1 MPVNSSTI
9 RELDRRAKVLI
20 WFGSL
25 VLKLLMRTLRCEVK
39 DEAGFFAAEAPKSV
53 VTLIWHNRML
63 GLTAAFSRHYPDRK
77 GALVLTSASRDGAYL
92 AEFVRNFGVDAVRGS
107 TSRRGSAALLDMVR
121 KLNEG
126 YDICITPD
134 GPRGPRYSLGP
145 GALLLAQLCK
155 VPLMPLLIEYTSYWR
170 LKSWDGF
177 AIPKPFSKVEVTI
190 MPFIE
195 VASTIGDGKFET
207 ERLRVQT
214 IMTERLKMR

>member
-1 MPVNSSTI
+1 M
-9 RELDRRAKVLI
+9 L
-20 WFGSL
+20 
-25 VLKLLMRTLRCEVK
+25 TLRSKVK
-39 DEAGFFAAEAPKSV
+39 DKAGFFYENTPKAV
-53 VTLIWHNRML
+53 VAFVWHNTML
-63 GLTAAFSRHYPDRK
+63 GLTAVFSRYYPARK

-92 AEFVRNFGVDAVRGS
+92 SEFVRNFGIASVRGS
-107 TSRRGSAALLDMVR
+107 SSRRGSAALLDLVR

-145 GALLLAQLCK
+145 GAVLLAQLCK
-155 VPLMPLLIEYTSYWR
+155 VPLMPLLIEYSNYWR

-195 VASTIGDGKFET
+195 IAPTIGEGKFEA
-207 ERLRVQT
+207 ERLRVET
-214 IMTERLKMR
+214 IMTERLRMR

>member
-9 RELDRRAKVLI
+9 RELDRRAKILV
-20 WFGSL
+20 WFGAL
-25 VLKLLMRTLRCEVK
+25 VLKLLMRTLRCEVR
-39 DEAGFFAAEAPKSV
+39 DEAGFFKGDAPKSV
-53 VTLIWHNRML
+53 VALIWHNRML
-63 GLTAAFSRHYPDRK
+63 GLTIAFRRYYPDRK

-92 AEFVRNFGVDAVRGS
+92 SEFVRNFGVGSVRGS
-107 TSRRGSAALLDMVR
+107 SSRRGSAALLDLVR

-145 GALLLAQLCK
+145 GAVLLAQLCK
-155 VPLMPLLIEYTSYWR
+155 VPLMPLLIEYSSYWR

-177 AIPKPFSKVEVTI
+177 AIPKPFAKVHVTI

-195 VASTIGDGKFET
+195 VSPTIGDGKFES

>member
-9 RELDRRAKVLI
+9 RELDRRAKILV
-20 WFGSL
+20 WFGAL
-25 VLKLLMRTLRCEVK
+25 VLKLLMRTLRCEVR
-39 DEAGFFAAEAPKSV
+39 DEAGFFKGDAPKSV
-53 VTLIWHNRML
+53 VALIWHNRML
-63 GLTAAFSRHYPDRK
+63 GLTIAFRRYYPDRK

-92 AEFVRNFGVDAVRGS
+92 SEFVRNFGVGSVRGS
-107 TSRRGSAALLDMVR
+107 SSRRGSAALLDLVR

-145 GALLLAQLCK
+145 GAVLLAQLCK
-155 VPLMPLLIEYTSYWR
+155 VPLMPLLIEYSSYWR

-177 AIPKPFSKVEVTI
+177 AIPKPFSKVQVTI

-195 VASTIGDGKFET
+195 VSPTIGDGKFES
-207 ERLRVQT
+207 ERLRVQA

>member
-9 RELDRRAKVLI
+9 RELDRRAKI
-20 WFGSL
+20 L
-25 VLKLLMRTLRCEVK
+25 VWCGALLLKLLMRTLRCEVK

-53 VTLIWHNRML
+53 VALIWHNRML
-63 GLTAAFSRHYPDRK
+63 GLTAAFSRQYPARK

-92 AEFVRNFGVDAVRGS
+92 AELVRNFGVGAVRGS
-107 TSRRGSAALLDMVR
+107 TSRRGSAALLDLVR

-126 YDICITPD
+126 YDVCITPD
-134 GPRGPRYSLGP
+134 GPRGPRYALGP
-145 GALLLAQLCK
+145 GAVLLAQLCK
-155 VPLMPLLIEYTSYWR
+155 VPLMPLLIEYSSYWR

-195 VASTIGDGKFET
+195 VASAIGDGKFEA

>member
-9 RELDRRAKVLI
+9 RELDRRAKVLV
-20 WFGSL
+20 WCGAL

-39 DEAGFFAAEAPKSV
+39 DEAGFFSAEAPKSV
-53 VTLIWHNRML
+53 VALIWHNRML
-63 GLTAAFSRHYPDRK
+63 GLTAAFSRQYPARK

-92 AEFVRNFGVDAVRGS
+92 AELVRNFGVGAVRGS
-107 TSRRGSAALLDMVR
+107 TSRRGSAALLDLVR

-126 YDICITPD
+126 YDVCITPD
-134 GPRGPRYSLGP
+134 GPRGPRYALGP
-145 GALLLAQLCK
+145 GAVLLAQLCK
-155 VPLMPLLIEYTSYWR
+155 VPLMPLLIEYSSCWR

-195 VASTIGDGKFET
+195 VASTIGDGKFEA

>member
-9 RELDRRAKVLI
+9 REVDGRAKILI

-25 VLKLLMRTLRCEVK
+25 VLKLLMRTLRVEVK
-39 DEAGFFAAEAPKSV
+39 DEAGFFGTEAPKSV
-53 VTLIWHNRML
+53 VALIWHNRML
-63 GLTAAFSRHYPDRK
+63 GLTAAFSRHYPARK

-92 AEFVRNFGVDAVRGS
+92 AEFVRNFGVGSVRGS

-121 KLNEG
+121 QLSEG

-134 GPRGPRYSLGP
+134 GPRGPRYALGP

-155 VPLMPLLIEYTSYWR
+155 VPLMPLLIEYSSYWR
-170 LKSWDGF
+170 FKSWDGF

-195 VASTIGDGKFET
+195 VPSTIGDGKFEA

-214 IMTERLKMR
+214 IMTERLRMR

>member
-9 RELDRRAKVLI
+9 RELDRRAKILI
-20 WFGSL
+20 WFGAL
-25 VLKLLMRTLRCEVK
+25 VLKLLMRTLRVEVK
-39 DEAGFFAAEAPKSV
+39 DEAGFFGAEAPKSV
-53 VTLIWHNRML
+53 VVLIWHNRML
-63 GLTAAFSRHYPDRK
+63 GLTAAFSRHYPARK

-126 YDICITPD
+126 YDVCITPD

-145 GALLLAQLCK
+145 GAVLLAQHCK
-155 VPLMPLLIEYTSYWR
+155 VPLMPLLIEYSSYWR

-177 AIPKPFSKVEVTI
+177 AIPKPFSKIEVTI